1 MSGTIQVE
9 IKSLKVGRYMV
20 MNGKACRI
28 TKIDVSRPGKHGH
41 AKFRVEG
48 VGLVD
53 GSKHVEV
60 MPGHEKVESPLI
72 DKKGAQ
78 VLSVNDNTANVMDS
92 ETYET
97 FDLIIPEELKGKVK
111 SGDNVVYWIILDDKI
126 MMEVKNG

>member
-1 MSGTIQVE
+1 MLLYLATANLPST
-9 IKSLKVGRYMV
+9 
-20 MNGKACRI
+20 
-28 TKIDVSRPGKHGH
+28 IDVSRPGKHGH